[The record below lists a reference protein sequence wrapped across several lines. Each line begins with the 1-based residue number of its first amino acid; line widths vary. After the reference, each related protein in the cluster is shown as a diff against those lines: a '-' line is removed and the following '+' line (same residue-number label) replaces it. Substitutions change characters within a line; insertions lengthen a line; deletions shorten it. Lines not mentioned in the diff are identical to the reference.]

1 MGKGINLSPK
11 KIVSYLLR
19 QLFCERGIEQA
30 AQQAEFIN
38 K

>member
-1 MGKGINLSPK
+1 MGKRHQFKSK